1 MNENTNGRM
10 IAGVASPL
18 GVIRA
23 MIGDG
28 RGDLVKVIDG
38 KVKAVKA
45 SGTPVW
51 IRQALSD
58 DRDSVIASLH
68 EEAVSGR
75 VRWEDSLAAG
85 LLDIRLVSLTGGL
98 MCWDDDN
105 VKLAAYAIDAIDD
118 SARMIEGRGGNWK
131 ALLQDDYERCL
142 ALYNAAY
149 RTGMVLGGRDL
160 MEAIKDILPSRGG
173 KPKGEIPVQAGLFGG
188 ADLGALD

>member
-1 MNENTNGRM
+1 MNGNTNGRR
-10 IAGVASPL
+10 ISGVASPL

-23 MIGDG
+23 MIGDS
-28 RGDLVKVIDG
+28 RGEMVRVIDG
-38 KVKAVKA
+38 KVKAARA
-45 SGTPVW
+45 SGTPLW

-58 DRDSVIASLH
+58 DREAVIGSLH

-75 VRWEDSLAAG
+75 VKWEDSLAAG
-85 LLDIRLVSLTGGL
+85 LLDVRLSSLTCGL
-98 MCWDDDN
+98 MCWDDEN

-142 ALYNAAY
+142 TLYNAAY
-149 RTGMVLGGRDL
+149 KTGMILEGRDL
-160 MEAIKDILPSRGG
+160 MEAVRDILPSRGG
-173 KPKGEIPVQAGLFGG
+173 EPKVEMPVQAALFGG